1 MNVKL
6 VRITFLNGTS
16 VTGVVPAAITD
27 DELASM
33 KLGGVDVI
41 FSDDFA
47 VADET
52 PLAKVL
58 AKGQQAVEERV
69 N

>member
-16 VTGVVPAAITD
+16 VTGVVPATITD
-27 DELASM
+27 EELASM
-33 KLGGVDVI
+33 PVNGVDVI

-47 VADET
+47 VPAET

-58 AKGQQAVEERV
+58 AKGQQAAEERV

>member
-1 MNVKL
+1 MKVKL
-6 VRITFLNGTS
+6 VRITFLNGTT
-16 VTGVVPAAITD
+16 VTGVVPATISDA
-27 DELASM
+27 ELESM
-33 KLGGVDVI
+33 QLGGVDVI

-47 VADET
+47 VPAET
-52 PLAKVL
+52 ALAKVL